1 MNDNVP
7 LVTKLAPAA
16 LTQSKV
22 GNNLT
27 MEVSM
32 RTYSSCILIY
42 DGKNINY
49 YHDESTDQIIAE
61 LSPMKAKV
69 VVDPDAHC
77 PCNRKVEPH
86 HNACNITRE
95 PDAVDATPMPPF
107 ASFGTLNQLG
117 YNLPR
122 RTDMMENQFLTE
134 AAVIREIPP
143 HKTMTTESSSSSSMG
158 HRQWLLAL
166 LFFRSLCL
174 RRIRNMQPLFNCSL
188 SILLTHI

>member
-1 MNDNVP
+1 MAFVPPRNDGAMNDNVP

-32 RTYSSCILIY
+32 RTYFSCILIY

-49 YHDESTDQIIAE
+49 YHDESTDQSIAE

-77 PCNRKVEPH
+77 PFSRKVEPH

-95 PDAVDATPMPPF
+95 PDAVDATPVPPF
-107 ASFGTLNQLG
+107 ASFGTLDQLD
-117 YNLPR
+117 NFPR
-122 RTDMMENQFLTE
+122 RT
-134 AAVIREIPP
+134 
-143 HKTMTTESSSSSSMG
+143 
-158 HRQWLLAL
+158 
-166 LFFRSLCL
+166 
-174 RRIRNMQPLFNCSL
+174 
-188 SILLTHI
+188 